1 VSGSLSLPPNIQ
13 ATKKIASK
21 TFKGS
26 QGSGAMTLKL
36 TSISGDINLKFSGP
50 PKNVIAKA
58 DEDANKPKPPTK
70 PTHKTKP
77 KKDTSTKHESSS
89 SASAGGTG
97 SSGFASSS
105 GGNSQ
110 ACVGDKCIMC
120 VNNKCTFEG
129 KSIPPNSS
137 ISCKNGQCTVLGP
150 GEDTPDPVMKPPSTP
165 DPVMEPPSRSDAPD
179 VRSSGSSSDGVS
191 TSCAGDMCITCSN
204 GGCTITKDG
213 KVISKNGK
221 SQ

>member
-1 VSGSLSLPPNIQ
+1 MTGSLSLPPNIQ
-13 ATKKIASK
+13 ATEEIASK
-21 TFKGS
+21 SFQGN
-26 QGSGAMTLKL
+26 QGSGAKTLKL
-36 TSISGDINLKFSGP
+36 TNISGDINLKFSGT

-70 PTHKTKP
+70 ATHKTKP
-77 KKDTSTKHESSS
+77 KKDTSTKHQSSS

-110 ACVGDKCIMC
+110 ACVGDKCIIC

-137 ISCKNGQCTVLGP
+137 ISCKNGQCTVLSP
-150 GEDTPDPVMKPPSTP
+150 GENIIPADMNHPIPSGVA
-165 DPVMEPPSRSDAPD
+165 DLG
-179 VRSSGSSSDGVS
+179 SSGSPTDEISK
-191 TSCAGDMCITCSN
+191 SCAGDMCITCSN

-213 KVISKNGK
+213 KVISKN
-221 SQ
+221 